1 MPYLPP
7 KSQGLVEP
15 LQLHGGISSHQD
27 YPILRKEAN
36 LIYFYWIIVELHCS
50 AITGIQQSDSVIQIH
65 VFSYSFPLWFIIW
78 YEYSSLRRTVG
89 PCFFLSILY
98 MPLCYSQTPNPTLS
112 SWQPSVYFLWPWWKT
127 SVFQNCLGL
136 YWIGQYFLH
145 QRFLILFPRT
155 TKNFRFSNSIK
166 WSAKIW
172 HERILFWGK
181 VSVFHRFSKASMSQ
195 KSLRIFVIEDIL
207 GFPYDK
213 SEYFYKEKWILL
225 L

>member
-50 AITGIQQSDSVIQIH
+50 AITAIQQSDSVIQIH

-78 YEYSSLRRTVG
+78 YEYSSLRHTVG
-89 PCFFLSILY
+89 PCFFYPFCI
-98 MPLCYSQTPNPTLS
+98 CHFATPKLPI
-112 SWQPSVYFLWPWWKT
+112 QPSPLGNHQSIFYDLDEKQVYFKIVWA
-127 SVFQNCLGL
+127 S
-136 YWIGQYFLH
+136 IEYFLH

-195 KSLRIFVIEDIL
+195 KSLRVFVIEDIL